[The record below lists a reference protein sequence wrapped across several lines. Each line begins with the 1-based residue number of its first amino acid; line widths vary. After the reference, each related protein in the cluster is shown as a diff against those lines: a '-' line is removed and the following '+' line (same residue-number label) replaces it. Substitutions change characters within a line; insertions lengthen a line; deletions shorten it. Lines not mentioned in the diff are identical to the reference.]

1 MLRIIAFWLSLA
13 FVFTVPWEE
22 IVQLGS
28 FGTVGRL
35 VGVLLAGFW
44 VFTVVATNKI
54 RKPHPFHAIFFLFIV
69 WHVVSVLWTIDI
81 DQTLGR
87 LQAYLQLV
95 VMVYIFWDLYITPTA
110 VMRGLQAYV
119 LGAYVAIGSLM
130 SNYFSGTQVYY
141 GRFSATGFDANN
153 IGIIMALGVAPAWYL
168 ATVKSQSK
176 KTTLLKLV
184 NYIYIPS
191 AVLATLLTGSRGA
204 LLAISFALLYV
215 ISGISRLGLFS
226 RIAVI
231 VLLIVAL
238 FVLQP
243 LIPPETLQRLG
254 STRDSIEARDL
265 NGRYNLWVAGFSV
278 FRERPLLGVGS
289 FAFRA
294 STDSGKVAHNSFLT
308 ILVEVGLVGFGLF
321 AIIMAITIY
330 RAIQHKKWEAALWLV
345 ILVTLAIGIFSL
357 NWAHRKQLWLFP
369 SLVVAS
375 ASASLAIKADN
386 QRPRSKDYWQ
396 GYNSRVEGSF
406 TREQPPI
413 FRPSHLVSTNNLQ
426 GDKQLHGP

>member
-1 MLRIIAFWLSLA
+1 MRVVAFWLSLV
-13 FVFTVPWEE
+13 FVFTIPWEE
-22 IVQLGS
+22 VVRLGS
-28 FGTVGRL
+28 FGTIGRL

-69 WHVVSVLWTIDI
+69 WHVLSVLWTIDVNG
-81 DQTLGR
+81 TVGR
-87 LQAYLQLV
+87 LQAYIQLV
-95 VMVYIFWDLYITPTA
+95 VMVYIIWDLYITPTA

-130 SNYFSGTQVYY
+130 SNYFAGTQVYY

-176 KTTLLKLV
+176 ITTLLKLV

-204 LLAISFALLYV
+204 LLAISFALLFV
-215 ISGISRLGLFS
+215 ISGLTRLGLFS

-231 VLLIVAL
+231 VLFIGAL

-243 LIPPETLQRLG
+243 LIPLETLQRLG
-254 STRDSIEARDL
+254 TTRDSIEARDL
-265 NGRYNLWVAGFSV
+265 NGRYHIWEEGFSA

-294 STDSGKVAHNSFLT
+294 STDTGKVAHNSFLT

-321 AIIMAITIY
+321 AIIMAITVY
-330 RAIQHKKWEAALWLV
+330 HAIQHKKWEAALWLV
-345 ILVTLAIGIFSL
+345 ILVTLVIGISSL

-369 SLVVAS
+369 SFVV
-375 ASASLAIKADN
+375 ASASLAIKANN
-386 QRPRSKDYWQ
+386 QRPRTKDYRQ
-396 GYNSRVEGSF
+396 GYNRTVQGSF
-406 TREQPPI
+406 TWGQPPT
-413 FRPSHLVSTNNLQ
+413 FRPSHLVSRNNLQ